1 LGALAVSIGA
11 CGGGGGGGESK
22 TPIETHNQDEPMTGS
37 KHTMSGPAVS
47 QELGEIDKKEAEQ
60 AIAKVQPQIVACQ
73 KSASSR
79 IDYVAGE
86 LRVFVRVDANGQT
99 RWSYFEGS
107 TVGDRT
113 MEKCVLDVLGK
124 TAWPKPKGGE
134 AEVRK
139 SFAFDA
145 GDAREP
151 TNWSPDKMADAIAK
165 SQGDVD
171 KCKEGVKGSFAVTAY
186 VVPDGKNG
194 KVEAAGAAPP
204 NKEGEAKVDCI
215 VGVVKSMKAPSPGSY
230 AAKVSFSL

>member
-1 LGALAVSIGA
+1 
-11 CGGGGGGGESK
+11 
-22 TPIETHNQDEPMTGS
+22 
-37 KHTMSGPAVS
+37 MSGP
-47 QELGEIDKKEAEQ
+47 IDKKEAEQ
-60 AIAKVQPQIVACQ
+60 ALAKVQPQIIACQ
-73 KSASSR
+73 KSAASR

-113 MEKCVLDVLGK
+113 MEKCVLDVIGK

-139 SFAFDA
+139 GFVFDA

-151 TNWSPDKMADAIAK
+151 SAWSPDKMADAIGKA
-165 SQGDVD
+165 QGDVD

-186 VVPDGKNG
+186 VVPEGKNG

-215 VGVVKSMKAPSPGSY
+215 VGVVKGMKAPSPGSY